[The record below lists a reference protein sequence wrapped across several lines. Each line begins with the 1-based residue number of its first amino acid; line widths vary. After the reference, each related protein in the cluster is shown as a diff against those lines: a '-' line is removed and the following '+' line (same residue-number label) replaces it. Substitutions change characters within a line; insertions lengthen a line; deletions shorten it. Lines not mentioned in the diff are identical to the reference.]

1 MLELLGAV
9 VSAFGVIFVAELGD
23 KTQFLAVGFGAR
35 HGLRTVLIGL
45 TIGYATA
52 GAVAAL
58 VGGVLGATLPE
69 RPLGI
74 AAGLLFLAF
83 AVATFLDR
91 GDDGDD
97 GDGDDGD
104 GDDGDGDDDDGDDDD
119 AIEGAER
126 AGRVLGARSVV
137 LSIALSIAVGELGDK
152 TQLATAALA
161 ARSHP
166 VAVWV
171 GATAGEVAAGG
182 IGAIAGLKLG
192 ARLHPRTL
200 RLASAV
206 MFGVFGVALLVLAL

>member
-1 MLELLGAV
+1 MIELLGAA

-23 KTQFLAVGFGAR
+23 KTQFLALGFGAR

-52 GAVAAL
+52 GALAAL

-91 GDDGDD
+91 RDEV
-97 GDGDDGD
+97 
-104 GDDGDGDDDDGDDDD
+104 DDD
-119 AIEGAER
+119 AADGAG
-126 AGRVLGARSVV
+126 AGRVFGARSVV

-161 ARSHP
+161 ARSNP

-171 GATAGEVAAGG
+171 GATAGEVTAGA

-206 MFGVFGVALLVLAL
+206 MFALFGVVILVLAI

>member
-1 MLELLGAV
+1 MVELLGAAL
-9 VSAFGVIFVAELGD
+9 SAFGVIFVAELGD
-23 KTQFLAVGFGAR
+23 KTQFLALGFGAR

-45 TIGYATA
+45 TIGYASA
-52 GAVAAL
+52 GALAAL

-91 GDDGDD
+91 GGE
-97 GDGDDGD
+97 
-104 GDDGDGDDDDGDDDD
+104 DDDGSD
-119 AIEGAER
+119 
-126 AGRVLGARSVV
+126 GRVFGARSVV
-137 LSIALSIAVGELGDK
+137 ISIALSIAVGELGDK

-161 ARSHP
+161 ARSNP

-171 GATAGEVAAGG
+171 GATAGEVTAGA

-206 MFGVFGVALLVLAL
+206 MFAVFGVVILVLAI

>member
-1 MLELLGAV
+1 MVELLGAAL
-9 VSAFGVIFVAELGD
+9 SAFGVIFVAELGD
-23 KTQFLAVGFGAR
+23 KTQFLALGFGAR

-45 TIGYATA
+45 TIGYASA
-52 GAVAAL
+52 GALAAL

-74 AAGLLFLAF
+74 AAGLLFVAF

-91 GDDGDD
+91 GGE
-97 GDGDDGD
+97 
-104 GDDGDGDDDDGDDDD
+104 DDDDSD
-119 AIEGAER
+119 
-126 AGRVLGARSVV
+126 GRVFGVRSVV
-137 LSIALSIAVGELGDK
+137 ISIALSIAVGELGDK

-161 ARSHP
+161 ARSNP

-171 GATAGEVAAGG
+171 GATAGEVTAGA

-206 MFGVFGVALLVLAL
+206 MFAVFGVVILVLAI